1 MHIQL
6 PPAITTF
13 FAVSNGAADE
23 ALNHCFASDAVV
35 HDEAHT
41 YQGQAAIHAWLRA
54 AQDKY
59 TYHTEPSAVVQAGNN
74 VQVRATVTGNFPGSP
89 AQLDYSFQVADD
101 KITALEIN

>member
-13 FAVSNGAADE
+13 FAVSNGAAE
-23 ALNHCFASDAVV
+23 GALNHCFAGDAVIR
-35 HDEAHT
+35 DEAHT

-54 AQDKY
+54 AQEKY
-59 TYHTEPSAVVQAGNN
+59 TYHTEPLAVVQEGDN

-89 AQLDYSFQVADD
+89 AQLDYSFDMAND

>member
-13 FAVSNGAADE
+13 FAISNGAAE
-23 ALNHCFASDAVV
+23 GALNDCFARDAVV
-35 HDEAHT
+35 RDEAHT
-41 YQGQAAIHAWLRA
+41 YQGQAAIQSWLRT
-54 AQDKY
+54 AQHKY
-59 TYHTEPSAVVQAGNN
+59 TYHTEPFAVVQSGDN

-89 AQLDYSFQVADD
+89 AQLDYSFHVADD

>member
-13 FAVSNGAADE
+13 FQVSNGATAQSLSD
-23 ALNHCFASDAVV
+23 CFASDAVV
-35 HDEAHT
+35 RDEAHT
-41 YQGQAAIHAWLRA
+41 YQGQAAIHSWLRT

-59 TYHTEPSAVVQAGNN
+59 TYHTEPLAVVQEGDN

-89 AQLDYSFQVADD
+89 AQLDYNFHMAND

>member
-13 FAVSNGAADE
+13 FAVSNGAAAG
-23 ALNHCFASDAVV
+23 ALNDCFASDAVV

-41 YQGQAAIHAWLRA
+41 YQGHAAIHTWLRA

-59 TYHTEPSAVVQAGNN
+59 TYHTEPFAVVQEGDN
-74 VQVRATVTGNFPGSP
+74 VQVRATVTGTFPGSP
-89 AQLDYSFQVADD
+89 AQLDYLFHVVDD
-101 KITALEIN
+101 KIIALEIN

>member
-13 FAVSNGAADE
+13 FAVSNGAAAG
-23 ALNHCFASDAVV
+23 ALTDCFASDAVV
-35 HDEAHT
+35 RDEAHT

-54 AQDKY
+54 AQEKY
-59 TYHTEPSAVVQAGNN
+59 SYHTKPAAVVQEGDN

-89 AQLDYSFQVADD
+89 AQLDYSFRVADN

>member
-6 PPAITTF
+6 PLAITTF
-13 FAVSNGAADE
+13 FAVSNGAVE
-23 ALNHCFASDAVV
+23 GTLTHCFASDAVV
-35 HDEAHT
+35 RDEAHT

-54 AQDKY
+54 AQEKY
-59 TYHTEPSAVVQAGNN
+59 TYHTEPFAVVQSGDN

-89 AQLDYSFQVADD
+89 AQLDYSFHVADD

>member
-13 FAVSNGAADE
+13 FEVSNSATDE

-41 YQGQAAIHAWLRA
+41 YQGQAAIQAWLRA
-54 AQDKY
+54 AQEKY
-59 TYHTEPSAVVQAGNN
+59 SYHTEPAAVVQAGDN

-89 AQLDYSFQVADD
+89 AQLDYSFHLAAD